1 MTLTDHTQNLLS
13 RLHGMMDLSDDEIVQ
28 RGITQA
34 ATERIIE
41 LRQRAG
47 QLKEQYNSIKKLE
60 ELVIQGVSPD
70 DHTIYTDLQSEQL
83 SLISDGV

>member
-1 MTLTDHTQNLLS
+1 MTFTDHTLNLLS
-13 RLHGMMDLSDDEIVQ
+13 RLQGMMDLNDDEIVQ

-34 ATERIIE
+34 ATERMIE

-47 QLKEQYNSIKKLE
+47 QLKEQYNSINKLE